1 MLRKLKSVK
10 QLKDIKQE
18 NNMCVLCWEMSG
30 TCQPLNCCPQLRIYS
45 SSIQQNALAYLQR
58 RVFELEEELKSIKQN
73 DNA

>member
-1 MLRKLKSVK
+1 
-10 QLKDIKQE
+10 
-18 NNMCVLCWEMSG
+18 MCVLCWEMSG